1 MLLTEDLLPS
11 PLDEPPETKGTHTQ
25 LFAWGSGANGRLGS
39 GTQMSCIQPELCNA
53 LDGQPM
59 LQVACGYDHTLI
71 LAAAV

>member
-1 MLLTEDLLPS
+1 MLLTEDLLPN
-11 PLDEPPETKGTHTQ
+11 PNDEPAGTEGTHTQ

-59 LQVACGYDHTLI
+59 RQVLCGYDHTLI